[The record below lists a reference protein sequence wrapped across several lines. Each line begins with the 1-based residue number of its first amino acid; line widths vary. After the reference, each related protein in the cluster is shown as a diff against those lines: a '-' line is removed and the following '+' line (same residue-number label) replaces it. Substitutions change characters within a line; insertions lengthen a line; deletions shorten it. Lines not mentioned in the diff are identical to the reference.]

1 MTARIEVSGEL
12 MDTPRAMT
20 IGGDSV
26 IWTAARVRMPA
37 ELAFPDRGA
46 SWRCFWWPVVVS
58 VRSWPASARVTWCG
72 CRGAW
77 GWCRH
82 KRATGHAARDSG
94 ARSIRSSRA
103 ARSIERRPWPALATR
118 GGAIPFGCLSAGAA
132 VRIREAGANVEK
144 PTGAG
149 WNKSAS
155 VSIRARRFQKIFQKI
170 SADCP
175 VASGTTPGERAPR
188 VVGGHP
194 SIASND
200 SEFARAIR
208 MIFSARSGILFLI
221 FCLAGVSMQQCR
233 VFLSRDADESA

>member
-26 IWTAARVRMPA
+26 IWTAVRVRMPA
-37 ELAFPDRGA
+37 VLAFPDRGA
-46 SWRCFWWPVVVS
+46 SWRCFRWPVVVS
-58 VRSWPASARVTWCG
+58 VRSWPASVRVTWCG
-72 CRGAW
+72 CRGA
-77 GWCRH
+77 
-82 KRATGHAARDSG
+82 S
-94 ARSIRSSRA
+94 
-103 ARSIERRPWPALATR
+103 
-118 GGAIPFGCLSAGAA
+118 
-132 VRIREAGANVEK
+132 
-144 PTGAG
+144 
-149 WNKSAS
+149 
-155 VSIRARRFQKIFQKI
+155 
-170 SADCP
+170 
-175 VASGTTPGERAPR
+175 GERAPR

-221 FCLAGVSMQQCR
+221 SCLAGVSMQQCR